1 MKEGVT
7 MTCLFDCCH
16 SGTVLD
22 LPYVFTADGS
32 QDSMTTPA
40 SFDAHKIEQAA
51 ATQDDGDDD
60 SSDNND
66 DDDSSDNND
75 AGEEVEEDVFDD
87 DEEIDEVNFEEV
99 VVEKLPVEDDDVV
112 EEIVDEVSVD
122 DIKRDSD
129 AGDSCAAVE
138 PEEEPAPAP
147 TPAPPPK
154 RNSQPAKRTSASTNP
169 AEDPPEPEYEPS
181 GNTQE
186 VFVKYGRE
194 SIIILADIDDKFLK
208 IKESVQ
214 VKTGVPVAD
223 QHIIYNGLGIKFKDD
238 KSLRYYGCTGGAFL
252 TMTKK

>member
-40 SFDAHKIEQAA
+40 GFDASKIEQAA
-51 ATQDDGDDD
+51 AAQDDDNEDD
-60 SSDNND
+60 SED
-66 DDDSSDNND
+66 DND

-87 DEEIDEVNFEEV
+87 DEEIEEVNFEEV
-99 VVEKLPVEDDDVV
+99 VVEEVAVEDDEAV
-112 EEIVDEVSVD
+112 EEIVDEILANVNES
-122 DIKRDSD
+122 DSD
-129 AGDSCAAVE
+129 AGDSEAAVE
-138 PEEEPAPAP
+138 PEEETAPA
-147 TPAPPPK
+147 PAPPPK
-154 RNSQPAKRTSASTNP
+154 RNSQSTKRPSTSINP
-169 AEDPPEPEYEPS
+169 AEDPPEPKYEPS

-208 IKESVQ
+208 IKESVED
-214 VKTGVPVAD
+214 KTGVPVAE
-223 QHIIYNGLGIKFKDD
+223 QHIIYNGLGIKFKDN